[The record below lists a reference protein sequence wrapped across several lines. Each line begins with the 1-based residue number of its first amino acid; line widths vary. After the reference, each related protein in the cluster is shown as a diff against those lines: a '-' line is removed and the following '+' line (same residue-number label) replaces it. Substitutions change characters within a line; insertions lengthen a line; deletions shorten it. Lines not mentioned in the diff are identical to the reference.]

1 MRVWSSGFGRG
12 GGKVGDEDE
21 VMLEGEDIKRG
32 GGYTGQYTGKNSNTF
47 SRCRL
52 NQYRR

>member
-32 GGYTGQYTGKNSNTF
+32 GGLYGPIYG
-47 SRCRL
+47 
-52 NQYRR
+52 